1 MLNMWEF
8 YCVRVSEL
16 QQGED
21 SGGR

>member
-1 MLNMWEF
+1 MINKWKF

-21 SGGR
+21 SGRR